1 MRSHAG
7 VIRLALAFTA
17 LLASMSL
24 VVWRQSRA
32 LEVLRAL
39 DAARTARAIAEAERS
54 ELNRKIEFLESR
66 SRVVEEAEKR
76 LGMHVPSS
84 DEMVFLPLNELPTP
98 SRSAVASARPRAA
111 GASQP

>member
-1 MRSHAG
+1 MRSHVG
-7 VIRLALAFTA
+7 VIRLAFAFTA

-39 DAARTARAIAEAERS
+39 DEARTTRAIGEAERS
-54 ELNRKIEFLESR
+54 ELNRRIEFLESR
-66 SRVVEEAEKR
+66 SRVVEEAEER

-84 DEMVFLPLNELPTP
+84 DEMIFLPLNDRPAP
-98 SRSAVASARPRAA
+98 SSSAVATARPRAA

>member
-7 VIRLALAFTA
+7 VIRLAIAFTA

-32 LEVLRAL
+32 LEVLRGL
-39 DAARTARAIAEAERS
+39 DEARTTRAIGEAERS
-54 ELNRKIEFLESR
+54 ELNRRIEFLESR
-66 SRVVEEAEKR
+66 SRVVEEAVKR

-84 DEMVFLPLNELPTP
+84 DEMIFLPLNDRPAP
-98 SRSAVASARPRAA
+98 SSSAVAAARPRAA